1 MSAAEYRAIRQI
13 NDHLEAMARRPGA
26 NATDDWR
33 LDVMRR
39 RAAIRVEAAAQELA
53 GSAEAENATAELRG
67 LAALVRSGAV
77 TWQECLLGGADHLP
91 EVQAWQDGGSP
102 KDIAQDEPA
111 RKKPRPNHGE
121 DDGDITDMVFSDF

>member
-77 TWQECLLGGADHLP
+77 TWQECLLGGADHLA
-91 EVQAWQDGGSP
+91 EVQAWVRADQDGGPP
-102 KDIAQDEPA
+102 KQDAPA
-111 RKKPRPNHGE
+111 RKKPRGD
-121 DDGDITDMVFSDF
+121 DDGDITDMLYSDF